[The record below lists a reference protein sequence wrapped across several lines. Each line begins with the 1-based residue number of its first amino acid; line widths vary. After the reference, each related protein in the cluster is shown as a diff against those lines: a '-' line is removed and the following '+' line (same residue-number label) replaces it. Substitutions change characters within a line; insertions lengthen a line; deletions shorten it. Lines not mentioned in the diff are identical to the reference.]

1 MILPDFFCCYFY
13 KIRYND
19 KIDTNME
26 SVMTIPSI
34 MLKHKLVALEAD
46 MMEAA
51 PERLRRDFKE
61 ICRFR
66 GHKDFH
72 RVCGRIMWR
81 LINSVKKAETG
92 LRYDRRDRMV
102 MLLNEFIP
110 QMEVDNKNKQTALAY
125 IVKHNIFLSD
135 RLRNFL
141 QTYNPNEAYL
151 QSTHMRLREIKE
163 YYRKSEDFNL
173 QTFMNNTTEFL
184 NLLAD
189 RDTDSKQVH
198 FSALYT
204 MMQRRTQA
212 HGSTVQINLF
222 DEDLRQ
228 KEMIDKNLVRL
239 TALIYARQ
247 LVEAR
252 EVENVS
258 PHYLQK
264 FKNMMVAVVSKNSFS
279 REEVKQLAKEIKN
292 QRWVSRSVEENLN
305 DLSNKLV
312 DVYDFKQEKEVR
324 ELNAW
329 YDRERKQKPLEQAA
343 RRRVYV
349 NMLYRKFIE
358 DFDIGRE
365 KPDNLYKT
373 EKDKLKQEISRRYSR
388 ISAEGKEPA
397 DGTLIQNEVLSEY
410 KERDQDRF
418 RDINRMMNKRCLKCG
433 FFFKV
438 LRNAKESGLKYIYP
452 PALMNKDNSKYLH

>member
-1 MILPDFFCCYFY
+1 M
-13 KIRYND
+13 
-19 KIDTNME
+19 
-26 SVMTIPSI
+26 
-34 MLKHKLVALEAD
+34 
-46 MMEAA
+46 
-51 PERLRRDFKE
+51 
-61 ICRFR
+61 
-66 GHKDFH
+66 
-72 RVCGRIMWR
+72 
-81 LINSVKKAETG
+81 
-92 LRYDRRDRMV
+92 
-102 MLLNEFIP
+102 
-110 QMEVDNKNKQTALAY
+110 
-125 IVKHNIFLSD
+125 
-135 RLRNFL
+135 
-141 QTYNPNEAYL
+141 

-279 REEVKQLAKEIKN
+279 REEVKQLAKEIKISDGFPV
-292 QRWVSRSVEENLN
+292 RW
-305 DLSNKLV
+305 
-312 DVYDFKQEKEVR
+312 
-324 ELNAW
+324 
-329 YDRERKQKPLEQAA
+329 RK
-343 RRRVYV
+343 
-349 NMLYRKFIE
+349 
-358 DFDIGRE
+358 
-365 KPDNLYKT
+365 T
-373 EKDKLKQEISRRYSR
+373 
-388 ISAEGKEPA
+388 
-397 DGTLIQNEVLSEY
+397 
-410 KERDQDRF
+410 
-418 RDINRMMNKRCLKCG
+418 
-433 FFFKV
+433 
-438 LRNAKESGLKYIYP
+438 
-452 PALMNKDNSKYLH
+452 